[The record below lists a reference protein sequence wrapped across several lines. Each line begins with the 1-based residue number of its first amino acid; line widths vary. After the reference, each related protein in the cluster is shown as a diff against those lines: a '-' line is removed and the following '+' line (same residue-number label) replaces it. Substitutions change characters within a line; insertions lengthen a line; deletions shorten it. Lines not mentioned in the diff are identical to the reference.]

1 MSSFRAVAEQRYCA
15 DISVP
20 FAFFVHL
27 AESNVY
33 SSESSRSGCGMMQKR
48 KLLVL
53 FSQIPYKTSFY
64 VELVQTPVCLVCV
77 CVSFLLRE
85 NAGWP
90 ETRLNSCTRA
100 RQPGE
105 RSCLDCL
112 HKLNPK
118 ILLSHQ
124 RCLGVPDLC
133 VLCCPASMACFA
145 ACWDCSAVDRLSKSV
160 ADLAGLLVANRP

>member
-1 MSSFRAVAEQRYCA
+1 MSSFRAVAERRYCA
-15 DISVP
+15 VISVP

-77 CVSFLLRE
+77 CVISPQRECWLARDKAEFLHSGQAAWRE
-85 NAGWP
+85 
-90 ETRLNSCTRA
+90 E
-100 RQPGE
+100 
-105 RSCLDCL
+105 
-112 HKLNPK
+112 
-118 ILLSHQ
+118 LL
-124 RCLGVPDLC
+124 
-133 VLCCPASMACFA
+133 
-145 ACWDCSAVDRLSKSV
+145 
-160 ADLAGLLVANRP
+160 GLLT